1 MYPRIISESDNIII
15 CSNNSKE
22 LFKLFF
28 LIKINERINFIDL
41 FAQVWLILTVMGVL
55 GTPLASADPE
65 PQPEPHPEPQPEPE
79 PAPEPEPQQTLYS
92 DEGTLVLGTYD
103 NSSPYSYSQEPVPG
117 ASTYNSWNWLSSSS
131 SASSRSASMG
141 MVSPGYSGVL
151 YSGNF

>member
-1 MYPRIISESDNIII
+1 M
-15 CSNNSKE
+15 
-22 LFKLFF
+22 FKLFFF

-65 PQPEPHPEPQPEPE
+65 PQPEPHPEPQPEPQ

-131 SASSRSASMG
+131 SASSRSASMASSGSLG